1 VHEKGWLASE
11 FDECHLS
18 NLFSDHSPRGRIT
31 TPAVGE
37 SKGAP
42 SACVRYCWHH
52 ELGPHIVNRASLME
66 LDDEQLAA
74 AAAAFEASDEDDV
87 GIASE
92 SQLAAPLDLLP
103 ALIQDR
109 EATVLRAME
118 EEPIDHAELESAV
131 AGAGRFRLELSPTLD
146 AANGRLLEWRKTSLR
161 NMWEFADAAYFF
173 RCFHTDELL
182 HSLPKCDTSDLERL
196 LLDTSSNGL
205 AGTLHIALMKLVWP
219 RLPAREDN
227 WFRLLLN
234 NLSAAEGLV
243 EASWS
248 GALQT
253 MLINEEEDGKIAT
266 GLPPN
271 HGNQTI
277 QNKMMLLHALVH
289 LVFDVKHPGVMDVIQ
304 ENEDSWRMQP
314 ACWFEDEVT
323 KVRHE
328 FYYFTGKLASS
339 CRPFTSAV
347 TASSSLLFWVAD
359 IEVGCLLGEHWQ
371 VEVGDTGVDTFT
383 VLPEDG
389 IGEVED
395 PSEHEEEILADDA
408 DSSSESDVSPEL
420 SPKKRKGRSNSKR
433 GKKKTVFGR
442 PDSDS
447 DTDEEASVKD
457 LDQPTIA
464 TVSLGGRVRKQT
476 QHFQPPPAPK
486 TTKSRKKA
494 GTHEADKGARGGRGG
509 GKGRAS
515 GGGKGRGGGR
525 GLAKGHAAAARKKRT
540 DGKAKITSR
549 KSAKPSKPAPKM
561 ESRWK
566 THAIGLDE
574 LEALLFSEGLDR
586 DVATMIKE
594 VWLPEGQQKL
604 KQRERQSRRVHAQLK
619 ALSFGDSGGFSDPL
633 GVEEMSTGGGR
644 RRRTV
649 NYSEAAYDQQIDQA
663 IRESNRAYRRGASSS
678 APEQQAARKRGM
690 RTTRQGRG
698 TLLAHCPF

>member
-1 VHEKGWLASE
+1 
-11 FDECHLS
+11 
-18 NLFSDHSPRGRIT
+18 
-31 TPAVGE
+31 
-37 SKGAP
+37 
-42 SACVRYCWHH
+42 
-52 ELGPHIVNRASLME
+52 ME

-87 GIASE
+87 ASASE
-92 SQLAAPLDLLP
+92 SPRPSAAPLDLLP

-161 NMWEFADAAYFF
+161 SMWEFADVAYFF

-182 HSLPKCDTSDLERL
+182 QSLPKCDTSDLERL

-234 NLSAAEGLV
+234 NLSATEGLV

-248 GALQT
+248 GALKT

-266 GLPPN
+266 DLPPN

-277 QNKMMLLHALVH
+277 QNKTMLLHALVH
-289 LVFDVKHPGVMDVIQ
+289 LVLDAKHPGVMDAIQ

-328 FYYFTGKLASS
+328 FYYFTGKLRSS

-347 TASSSLLFWVAD
+347 TVSISLLFWVPD

-371 VEVGDTGVDTFT
+371 VEVGDTDVDAFT

-389 IGEVED
+389 IGEVDD
-395 PSEHEEEILADDA
+395 PSEDEEEILDDDV
-408 DSSSESDVSPEL
+408 DSSPESDVSPEV
-420 SPKKRKGRSNSKR
+420 SPKKRKGRNNSKR

-494 GTHEADKGARGGRGG
+494 GTYEADKGARGGRGG
-509 GKGRAS
+509 GKGRS
-515 GGGKGRGGGR
+515 SGGKGRGGR

-540 DGKAKITSR
+540 DGKAKITRR

-566 THAIGLDE
+566 THAIGLEE
-574 LEALLFSEGLDR
+574 LEALLFSERLDH

-619 ALSFGDSGGFSDPL
+619 ALSFGDTGGFGDSL

-649 NYSEAAYDQQIDQA
+649 NYSEAAYDQQIDKA
-663 IRESNRAYRRGASSS
+663 IRESNREYRRGASSIS
-678 APEQQAARKRGM
+678 APEQQGAPKRGM

-698 TLLAHCPF
+698 MLIARCPF